1 MVVCERQCKCF
12 PSPPPAQGAFW
23 IPRIPQPLAGSG
35 GALCVSGER
44 TPPRGKQRARVRTGK
59 DIASPKREI
68 FNLLKRPG
76 EPRNP
81 KINLNSK
88 CSGFYRRLFL
98 CLFSLPLPC
107 QKYLFAGEQIH
118 KELFS
123 PVDPGKTGVWHA
135 LWHALRES
143 LRS

>member
-44 TPPRGKQRARVRTGK
+44 TPPRGKQRTRVRTGK

-98 CLFSLPLPC
+98 CLFSLPLPY
-107 QKYLFAGEQIH
+107 QKYLFAGEHIR

-123 PVDPGKTGVWHA
+123 PVHPGKTGVWHA
-135 LWHALRES
+135 LRES